1 MFYSIFTSNLVR
13 KGAVEIKVAFI
24 TFTEVKSVATS
35 LGDRTVAISRPAWS
49 VDR

>member
-24 TFTEVKSVATS
+24 FTEVKSVATS
-35 LGDRTVAISRPAWS
+35 LGDGTVAVSRPAWS
-49 VDR
+49 VNR

>member
-1 MFYSIFTSNLVR
+1 MR

-24 TFTEVKSVATS
+24 TFTEVQSVATS
-35 LGDRTVAISRPAWS
+35 LGDGTVADSKPAWS